1 MKMYKTNIV
10 NENNQLLVIH
20 HNTVIIKHNL
30 KDNIIHLNN
39 GGWYSKTT
47 KDRIHSYIKDFG
59 YKLYQKNYQWFI
71 EYPHGE
77 KVEYFNHMTLEPIS
91 EKLKAVLEDMRA

>member
-1 MKMYKTNIV
+1 M
-10 NENNQLLVIH
+10 
-20 HNTVIIKHNL
+20 
-30 KDNIIHLNN
+30 IHLNN

-47 KDRIHSYIKDFG
+47 KERIHSYIKDFG

-91 EKLKAVLEDMRA
+91 EKLKSSIRRYEGIMENLSYKIKFFSMVSIF